1 MGRDRLVSASNETVI
16 SVRAEKETMDV
27 GGDDIAYLD
36 VEITD
41 ENGKTV
47 KNYGVKKVR
56 ELNYDSKYWDA
67 VQSGMRRVVTGA
79 NSSVSSIFS
88 GVNYQ
93 IAGKTGTAQEDR
105 TRPNHALF
113 ISYGP
118 YNDPEISVTAVIPFG
133 YTSSNAA
140 SLAKDIYDYYFAND
154 NEKAQLEKN
163 NTATEAASGVSG
175 D

>member
-1 MGRDRLVSASNETVI
+1 M
-16 SVRAEKETMDV
+16 
-27 GGDDIAYLD
+27 
-36 VEITD
+36 
-41 ENGKTV
+41 
-47 KNYGVKKVR
+47 
-56 ELNYDSKYWDA
+56 
-67 VQSGMRRVVTGA
+67 
-79 NSSVSSIFS
+79 
-88 GVNYQ
+88 
-93 IAGKTGTAQEDR
+93 EDR